1 MFLGETQ
8 HLSGNNRAL
17 WWSILVDNQAHNEQK
32 PIFQTCIWTDL
43 RLFIKDFVS
52 FLGSLTKAINMVL

>member
-8 HLSGNNRAL
+8 HLSGNNGAL

-32 PIFQTCIWTDL
+32 PIASLSSFAVFELT
-43 RLFIKDFVS
+43 FVFS
-52 FLGSLTKAINMVL
+52 